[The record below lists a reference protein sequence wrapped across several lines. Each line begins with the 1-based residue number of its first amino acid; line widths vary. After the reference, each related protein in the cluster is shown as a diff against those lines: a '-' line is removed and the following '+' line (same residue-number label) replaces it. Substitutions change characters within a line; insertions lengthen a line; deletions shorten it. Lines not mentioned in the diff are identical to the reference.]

1 MGMEVERDE
10 GHFDFPFWEKAKEEN
25 LVMEWEKKTACD
37 EQTNGYEV
45 VSGDIGESAIE
56 HCNVIAT

>member
-1 MGMEVERDE
+1 MEVERDE

-37 EQTNGYEV
+37 E
-45 VSGDIGESAIE
+45 
-56 HCNVIAT
+56 